1 VRRAVTAAT
10 IALALLVGVTADAA
24 AAKTD
29 VVVLRNGDRLTCEVT
44 QMRQGKLQV
53 KTDDAGTISI
63 EWDKIASVTTVDQY
77 EVTLRDGS
85 QLLGRLRPGTAGR
98 TLAVEGIGGIA
109 SPAMSE
115 VASFE
120 QIKKTFWDR
129 IDGSFDLGGSYT
141 KSSGVADLAFNADAR
156 YRRPKYAMSAKL
168 SANLTHQSAEPD
180 NARYSLVSTY
190 SRYRDSWIVSTLGL
204 FEGNRDLGFTFRG
217 TLAESVGRY
226 LSRTSHAELLFAGG
240 MAVGRELP
248 VDTGA
253 VTNIDAM
260 AAASLSVFTYDYPT
274 TRIDLTLLSFPSLDD
289 PGRVRLNADAK
300 VKREIFHD
308 FFISFSGYDTYD
320 NRPKSASAKQND
332 LGVALSFGWTF

>member
-10 IALALLVGVTADAA
+10 IALALLLGASADAA

-63 EWDKIASVTTVDQY
+63 EWDKIASVSTADQY
-77 EVTLRDGS
+77 EVTMRDGS
-85 QLLGRLRPGTAGR
+85 QLLGRLRPGTVGR
-98 TLAVEGIGGIA
+98 TLQVEGIGGTATPVMAEI
-109 SPAMSE
+109 
-115 VASFE
+115 ASFE
-120 QIKKTFWDR
+120 RIKMKFLQR
-129 IDGSFDLGGSYT
+129 IDGSADLGGSYT

-156 YRRPKYAMSAKL
+156 YRRPKYALSAKL
-168 SANLTHQSAEPD
+168 STNLTHQSEEPD
-180 NARYSLVSTY
+180 NSRYSLVSTY
-190 SRYRDSWIVSTLGL
+190 SRYRDAWIVSTLGL

-226 LSRTSHAELLFAGG
+226 LARTSHAEFLFAGG

-248 VDTGA
+248 VDSGA
-253 VTNIDAM
+253 VTNIDAL

-274 TRIDLTLLSFPSLDD
+274 TRIDVTLLTFPSLDD

-300 VKREIFHD
+300 LKREIFHD

-320 NRPKSASAKQND
+320 NQPKSASAKRND
-332 LGVALSFGWTF
+332 LGAALSFGWTF

>member
-1 VRRAVTAAT
+1 MRRAATAAT
-10 IALALLVGVTADAA
+10 IALALLAGVSTDAA

-180 NARYSLVSTY
+180 NARYSLV
-190 SRYRDSWIVSTLGL
+190 
-204 FEGNRDLGFTFRG
+204 
-217 TLAESVGRY
+217 RY
-226 LSRTSHAELLFAGG
+226 LLALPRRLDRLDARPVRRKSRPGFHVPRHARGIRRPLSRRTSHAELLVAAG

-248 VDTGA
+248 VDIGA

-300 VKREIFHD
+300 LKREIFHD